1 MQMIT
6 RKLVRYAVNAAH
18 PYIDENGEA
27 SKEDVYSGEC
37 YSASLSKNGARK
49 FVSDEIGGRLPKRT
63 VVTWEPVATE
73 TFQMPLDE
81 FIENATRIE
90 IEEN

>member
-6 RKLVRYAVNAAH
+6 RKLVRYAVIAVR

-37 YSASLSKNGARK
+37 YSASLSKNAARK
-49 FVSDEIGGRLPKRT
+49 FVSDEIGGRIPKGT
-63 VVTWEPVATE
+63 VVAWKPVATE

-81 FIENATRIE
+81 FIENASRIE